1 MWKRSSRICKTT
13 VEGRKNDFGRLART
27 IDMFF
32 EVREIGESENR
43 MSMSGDRTF
52 HSDREHRPGRY
63 NLIFVEHVVCVVECV
78 VSGSV
83 QDPVLR

>member
-1 MWKRSSRICKTT
+1 MDPYK
-13 VEGRKNDFGRLART
+13 
-27 IDMFF
+27 
-32 EVREIGESENR
+32 
-43 MSMSGDRTF
+43 
-52 HSDREHRPGRY
+52 SDREHRPGRY